1 MEMCI
6 DYFKWKLKE
15 KVNYWDEVFETEVY
29 KYEGKK
35 LLVFIKK
42 VIMDSTEKVYCK
54 RRALQELLTMVYK
67 GKIKPR
73 KIIGLL
79 LDEWDEEQEDSLEC
93 LRLRYLS
100 LFFQNE
106 PEDIKSELIEKTKDK
121 RYEIKSEANY
131 QLGLIKLFEANDLL
145 SEEDYKNTI
154 TVAEKLFQTAGVND
168 DNRIDAELLK
178 LICRYLVNSISFRSQ
193 SADELYKQIMSLI
206 WETRLYSF
214 NECTS
219 PVYIGISRSISK
231 LQMIKCCSPEFW
243 LDYRKE
249 FNNLCLQF
257 YELKN
262 VEYKENPFYEK
273 VISNISD
280 NLVKSVVEPIFK
292 YNYKATISKIDVLLY
307 KDDVSIEEKEFLGY
321 LKQVIINENISSRDT
336 GFSLIREMYPMLTEE
351 DIENFS
357 KRIHDS
363 NKHAAVYELLKS
375 IKRYSYGWLLNSII
389 MACVKL
395 QGNHIYRTAS
405 EDDRNGYIKDL
416 LQTVGFSTKDQTRWG
431 VSNTGKSAGEVDI
444 LIEHNNYPYSVIE
457 ALNLTS
463 LDSSYLNLHIN
474 KIFKYDTT
482 GLLNNFIICYV
493 TAKDFATFW
502 EKYMKHIKEHKY
514 QYELDA
520 VDDSID
526 NEFAY
531 AEIKVALTKHKRD
544 GKIIGL
550 YHICV
555 KIPD

>member
-1 MEMCI
+1 MEMCV
-6 DYFKWKLKE
+6 DYFNWELKE
-15 KVNYWDEVFETEVY
+15 KTNYWDDVFAVESY
-29 KYEGKK
+29 KYEEKQIF
-35 LLVFIKK
+35 VFIKK
-42 VIMDSTEKVYCK
+42 VIMDSTEKIYCK
-54 RRALQELLTMVYK
+54 RRALQELLTMAYK
-67 GKIKPR
+67 GKIKSR
-73 KIIGLL
+73 KIIVLL

-93 LRLRYLS
+93 LRLKYLS

-106 PEDIKSELIEKTKDK
+106 KEDIKSLLIEKTKDK
-121 RYEIKSEANY
+121 SYEVKSEANY
-131 QLGLIKLFEANDLL
+131 QLGLIKVFEANDLF
-145 SEEDYKNTI
+145 SEEEYKNSI
-154 TVAEKLFQTAGVND
+154 TVAEKLFETAGAND

-178 LICRYLVNSISFRSQ
+178 LICRYLVNSVSFRSQ
-193 SADELYKQIMSLI
+193 LADELYKQIMSLI

-214 NECTS
+214 NECVS

-231 LQMIKCCSPEFW
+231 LQMIKYCNPEYW

-257 YELKN
+257 YKLKN

-273 VISNISD
+273 VVSDISD
-280 NLVKSVVEPIFK
+280 NLVKNVVEPIFK
-292 YNYKATISKIDVLLY
+292 YNYKATISKIDVLLDE
-307 KDDVSIEEKEFLGY
+307 KDVSIGEKQFLEY
-321 LKQVIINENISSRDT
+321 LKQVIINENISCKDT
-336 GFSLIREMYPMLTEE
+336 SFSFISEMYPMLKEE
-351 DIENFS
+351 DIENFN
-357 KRIHDS
+357 KKIRES

-375 IKRYSYGWLLNSII
+375 TKRYSYEWLLNSII

-444 LIEHNNYPYSVIE
+444 LIENNNYPYSVIE
-457 ALNLTS
+457 ALNLAS
-463 LDSSYLNLHIN
+463 LDSKYLNLHID

-482 GLLNNFIICYV
+482 GLTNNFIISYV
-493 TAKDFATFW
+493 TAKDFKTFC
-502 EKYMKHIKEHKY
+502 EKYKKHIREHKY
-514 QYELDA
+514 QYELDT

-526 NEFAY
+526 NEFAF

-544 GKIIGL
+544 GKIVGL
-550 YHICV
+550 YHVCV